1 MGHNYNLGGRGVA
14 LHEHYNH
21 EALNYNGGQRTE
33 YVPLSRPDSESDRM
47 RADCWKRD
55 AQNKNRRFQKI
66 P

>member
-1 MGHNYNLGGRGVA
+1 MIVMFVQSNA

-21 EALNYNGGQRTE
+21 EALNYNGGGQRTE

-47 RADCWKRD
+47 RDDHWKRN
-55 AQNKNRRFQKI
+55 AQIKKRRIQKI